1 MCGNI
6 CGKEKCCS
14 GVFLQPDVDISIKKK
29 KKLHHSQ
36 KELFMQD
43 FKIETKFIIILYVPN
58 NLIISVANE
67 LIVGEVHKKQG

>member
-29 KKLHHSQ
+29 LHHSQ

-43 FKIETKFIIILYVPN
+43 FKMETKFIIILYVPN

>member
-29 KKLHHSQ
+29 KIASFP
-36 KELFMQD
+36 EGAFYAR
-43 FKIETKFIIILYVPN
+43 FKNWNKIYYNFIC
-58 NLIISVANE
+58 S
-67 LIVGEVHKKQG
+67 K